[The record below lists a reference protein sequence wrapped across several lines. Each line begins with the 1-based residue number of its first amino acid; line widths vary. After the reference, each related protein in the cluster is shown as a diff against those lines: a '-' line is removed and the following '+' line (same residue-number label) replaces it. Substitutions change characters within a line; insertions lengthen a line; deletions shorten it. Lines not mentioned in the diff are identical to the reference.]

1 MHSQHAIIISRLNSF
16 FSLATVLMVYPVS
29 ITKRTDVLQLQLLH
43 HTNFCNLVNR
53 AAHGWPR
60 VHHVTLYPDIWTCAS
75 YRSTAY
81 LAYNCLVH
89 LCVPRQ
95 RSQPVRVQPWHNRKE
110 LQRRSLLPPPLLPRC
125 TRASS
130 WGPCR
135 KRTPRMRT
143 KGRGT
148 SSWMRRTTGPCRRPP
163 AARTAPMRWVSITLT
178 GRCKI

>member
-1 MHSQHAIIISRLNSF
+1 
-16 FSLATVLMVYPVS
+16 MVYPVS

-53 AAHGWPR
+53 AAHGWRR
-60 VHHVTLYPDIWTCAS
+60 VHHVTLYPDIWTFAS

-110 LQRRSLLPPPLLPRC
+110 LQRRSLLPPPLLPRCTRC